1 MRRKKMNKILLG
13 CVLGMFLLSGTG
25 KEVKAERIKEDYSDF
40 IRGADVSMLK
50 EIEDLGGK
58 FYDNGVE
65 NDALEIMKNHGANYV
80 RLRLWVN
87 PYDSEGNSYGGGSND
102 FNTTLTLAKRAKE
115 KGMKVLIDF
124 HLSDYWADPG
134 TQSKPKEWADL
145 SYEELKTTLYSY
157 MKTTMDNFKSQGVI
171 PDMIQVGNETSSGI
185 LWDEG
190 KIGGNYTDFT
200 QLAELL
206 NQAITGVRD
215 SVGEQTQIILHLDN
229 GGNNSLYRWWFDGV
243 TSCGFD
249 LDFDIIGLTYYP
261 MWHGTMEDLQYNLND
276 ISIRYDKDVMIVE
289 TAYAF
294 TLEDGDGLG
303 SSFSPDDEVI
313 GGYPASVQGQKDFI
327 HDLESVLLN
336 VPGNRGLGF
345 FYWEPEWIP
354 VEGAYWGSEAGK
366 EYIEDDGIL
375 SNPWDN
381 LALFDFEGNALE
393 SIDVFQA
400 PEKNQVV
407 NPGFETDGYTNTPTG
422 WKVWLEDGT
431 STETV
436 KTEAKGMDGEY
447 KLTFWNEE
455 DYGCSVYQTVTGLED
470 GTYTLSAWVMTNA
483 AQKVNQL
490 YAKNYGGDELT
501 QTLPVSDLGWNKVVI
516 DNIQVTNGQCE
527 IGVYSIANGGDWC
540 NIDNIMLR
548 KK

>member
-1 MRRKKMNKILLG
+1 MKRNIVSKAIIGLALG
-13 CVLGMFLLSGTG
+13 FMVLVGTQN
-25 KEVKAERIKEDYSDF
+25 EVKAERSNADYSDF
-40 IRGADVSMLK
+40 IRGADMSMLK
-50 EIEDLGGK
+50 DIEDLGGE
-58 FYDNGVE
+58 FYDNGVKK
-65 NDALEIMKNHGANYV
+65 DALEIMRNHGANYV
-80 RLRLWVN
+80 RLRLWVD

-102 FNTTLTLAKRAKE
+102 FNTTLYLAKRAQE

-134 TQSKPKEWADL
+134 TQSKPKAWESL
-145 SYEELKTTLYSY
+145 SYDELKTTLYNY
-157 MKTTMDNFKSQGVI
+157 MKNTLNDFKNQGVV
-171 PDMIQVGNETSSGI
+171 PNMVQVGNETSSGI

-190 KIGGNYTDFT
+190 KIGGGYTDFT

-206 NQAITGVRD
+206 NQAISGVRA
-215 SVGEQTQIILHLDN
+215 SVGNQTKIVLHLDN

-243 TSCGFD
+243 TECGFD

-261 MWHGTMEDLQYNLND
+261 MWHGTMDDLQYNLND
-276 ISIRYDKDVMIVE
+276 ISTRYNKDVMIVE

-294 TLEDGDGLG
+294 TLADGDGLG
-303 SSFSPDDEVI
+303 SSFSPQDEEI

-327 HDLESVLLN
+327 SDLESVILN

-354 VEGAYWGSEAGK
+354 VEGAYWGTEAGK
-366 EYIEDDGIL
+366 EYIEDNGIL

-381 LALFDFEGNALE
+381 LALFDFNGNALE
-393 SIDVFQA
+393 SIDIFQA
-400 PEKNQVV
+400 PEQNLVT
-407 NPGFETDGYTNTPTG
+407 NPGFENDGYTNSPTG
-422 WKVWLEDGT
+422 WNVWLDDGVNG
-431 STETV
+431 ETI
-436 KTEAKGMDGEY
+436 KTEGNGFDGNY
-447 KLTFWNEE
+447 KLSFWNESA
-455 DYGCSVYQTVTGLED
+455 YGCSIYQNVTGLEN

-483 AQKVNQL
+483 NQTVNQL
-490 YAKNYGGDELT
+490 YVKNYGGEEMT

-527 IGVYSIANGGDWC
+527 LGIYSIANGGDWC
-540 NIDNIMLR
+540 NIDNVMLR